1 MTSGLHRSGPKGR
14 RPGLGLLKDRRD
26 NRGGRNTG
34 SRRRSWRSSNGIFRG
49 YWNCRRIRFWRHG
62 SNGRSDLSLSEVL
75 AGRCRR
81 TGSGERPRGA
91 GGLCFG
97 GRSPPG
103 PVSDGG
109 GMWQGAPRG
118 AMVRRWPTAGG
129 RTLDSGLHP
138 DAKIVRR
145 MIIWSLFLGCLM
157 EFWEPELLLWA
168 SR

>member
-1 MTSGLHRSGPKGR
+1 
-14 RPGLGLLKDRRD
+14 
-26 NRGGRNTG
+26 
-34 SRRRSWRSSNGIFRG
+34 
-49 YWNCRRIRFWRHG
+49 
-62 SNGRSDLSLSEVL
+62 
-75 AGRCRR
+75 
-81 TGSGERPRGA
+81 
-91 GGLCFG
+91 
-97 GRSPPG
+97 
-103 PVSDGG
+103 
-109 GMWQGAPRG
+109 MWQGAPRG

>member
-75 AGRCRR
+75 AGRSKGSRR
-81 TGSGERPRGA
+81 P
-91 GGLCFG
+91 
-97 GRSPPG
+97 
-103 PVSDGG
+103 
-109 GMWQGAPRG
+109 
-118 AMVRRWPTAGG
+118 
-129 RTLDSGLHP
+129 
-138 DAKIVRR
+138 
-145 MIIWSLFLGCLM
+145 
-157 EFWEPELLLWA
+157 LLWRKITTWSGFRRRRNVA
-168 SR
+168 GCSKGGHGSSRANCWRSNLGFRTSSRC